1 MLGNANTFGLAP
13 SSASDNKWL
22 EGKEPEPEPVRDAI
36 GRSPARDIG
45 TEVVGRP
52 HSVVHLLGPNK
63 DSQYRAALHLQRM
76 PRLFERA
83 ARLAA
88 AGSPECGEKKLGSR
102 KLDGWKHGRKEDMK
116 MIAGP

>member
-1 MLGNANTFGLAP
+1 MTLLV
-13 SSASDNKWL
+13 DL
-22 EGKEPEPEPVRDAI
+22 LHEM
-36 GRSPARDIG
+36 G

-52 HSVVHLLGPNK
+52 SSLAHLLDPNK
-63 DSQYRAALHLQRM
+63 DSRCRVPLLLQRM

-88 AGSPECGEKKLGSR
+88 AGSRECGKKHGAR
-102 KLDGWKHGRKEDMK
+102 KLDGWKHGRMEDMK

>member
-1 MLGNANTFGLAP
+1 MRIHLDSHLARHLITSGLKA
-13 SSASDNKWL
+13 
-22 EGKEPEPEPVRDAI
+22 
-36 GRSPARDIG
+36 RSPSLSLYVTLSVDLLHAIG

-52 HSVVHLLGPNK
+52 HSVVRLLGPNK
-63 DSQYRAALHLQRM
+63 DSQYRAALRLQRM

>member
-1 MLGNANTFGLAP
+1 MTLSVDLLHA
-13 SSASDNKWL
+13 
-22 EGKEPEPEPVRDAI
+22 
-36 GRSPARDIG
+36 IG